1 MGRIRFYV
9 QNKFPNLYKS
19 VWRITEKY
27 RKLKNRA
34 RKTSYGNLNKDKT
47 VYVIRIRKETLGLM
61 GYYMAI
67 LGHIHVAESKGYVP
81 VVDMKNYK
89 NTYLKK
95 EEVGTI
101 NSWEYYFRQP
111 ADVSLDDAYK
121 SKNVILSSL
130 ESPMEA
136 DPRLFYYNIYKK
148 CDMSVYYKIVENNM
162 SFNEKTKKLLN
173 DAYDTIMKKAL
184 DGGVIGVVSRGTDLL
199 GFPGHS
205 IQPTTEELINQTEKL
220 MEKYNCKHIFLAS
233 DTDKAVNEFKKR
245 FGSEYVLTNICKRYD
260 NCDSNGVNVLSDVHF
275 ERKNDEYLKGMEY
288 LTTMWCLSN
297 CDVLFGSLVGA
308 TVAALCMNKG
318 KYKHVEI
325 YDKGVY

>member
-1 MGRIRFYV
+1 MGKLRFFI

-27 RKLKNRA
+27 RKLKNREC
-34 RKTSYGNLNKDKT
+34 KKSYGDLNKDKT

-67 LGHIHVAESKGYVP
+67 LGHIYAARSKGYVP

-95 EEVGTI
+95 EEVGNI

-111 ADVSLDDAYK
+111 AGISLDEAYK
-121 SKNVILSSL
+121 SKNVVLSNL

-148 CDMSVYYKIVENNM
+148 CDMSSYYKIVENCM
-162 SFNEKTKKLLN
+162 SFNDKTKKVLN

-184 DGGVIGVVSRGTDLL
+184 DGGGNRSCKQRNRLAWISRT
-199 GFPGHS
+199 FYS
-205 IQPTTEELINQTEKL
+205 A
-220 MEKYNCKHIFLAS
+220 YN
-233 DTDKAVNEFKKR
+233 
-245 FGSEYVLTNICKRYD
+245 
-260 NCDSNGVNVLSDVHF
+260 
-275 ERKNDEYLKGMEY
+275 
-288 LTTMWCLSN
+288 
-297 CDVLFGSLVGA
+297 
-308 TVAALCMNKG
+308 
-318 KYKHVEI
+318 
-325 YDKGVY
+325 